1 MAFINTVKTGLT
13 LGVPTEYVNS
23 LAAALTVGTVTTAL
37 TGFANYIR
45 SGKWRVKVTT
55 PNGGQITAIKVTVT
69 DGTNTE
75 TVYQD
80 AIART
85 INENVDIVNQFI
97 SELNVTTVN
106 IAITAATATITAD
119 LEVTGNP

>member
-1 MAFINTVKTGLT
+1 V
-13 LGVPTEYVNS
+13 
-23 LAAALTVGTVTTAL
+23 ALTVGTVTTAL

>member
-23 LAAALTVGTVTTAL
+23 LAVALTVGTVTTAL